1 MPKKASQGWS
11 DDATQSCSG
20 DLHSEGMKKKEGPAC
35 ILHEMCN
42 GQGWSKAIERET
54 CNDHCMQDGC
64 NTVPADRMLVYNL
77 LHSQSRLLVFSPV
90 WHSQSRNIGQR
101 QAWPREGVN

>member
-64 NTVPADRMLVYNL
+64 NVKNAGVHPFGTHSPETLV
-77 LHSQSRLLVFSPV
+77 RDKP
-90 WHSQSRNIGQR
+90 GQ
-101 QAWPREGVN
+101 EKE